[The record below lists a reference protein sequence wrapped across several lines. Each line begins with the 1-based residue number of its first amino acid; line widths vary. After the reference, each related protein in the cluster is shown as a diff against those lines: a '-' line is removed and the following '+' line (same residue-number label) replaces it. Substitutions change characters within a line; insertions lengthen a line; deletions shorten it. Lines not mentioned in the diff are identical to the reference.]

1 METVLFHSVVGK
13 LTFAREQTLRTSCW
27 SRSINI
33 WFIFP
38 NEHLYVSSMYTRTQ
52 QLSSLFVDPFYLRNT
67 NTSVATP
74 DSALCGAHPSCL
86 TLPHKQGRGRRGRGE
101 DSKRNERH
109 YYAARPLSS
118 RHMTFTQ
125 LSELS
130 KQVFPALCEA
140 QQVMAREP
148 KKGACLRGE
157 KGDKL
162 SIKGL
167 DPKRQIRQY
176 WNDMRVSCC
185 ALFYATL
192 MPRPSKRTLTPAAT
206 WWAVHCSLVWSEAD
220 HRLPHCGH
228 IQPWS
233 LALGRRGLWI

>member
-1 METVLFHSVVGK
+1 MGPTPAASPSHTSKEEEEEEGGK
-13 LTFAREQTLRTSCW
+13 TASA
-27 SRSINI
+27 
-33 WFIFP
+33 
-38 NEHLYVSSMYTRTQ
+38 
-52 QLSSLFVDPFYLRNT
+52 T
-67 NTSVATP
+67 NA
-74 DSALCGAHPSCL
+74 
-86 TLPHKQGRGRRGRGE
+86 
-101 DSKRNERH
+101 
-109 YYAARPLSS
+109 PLSS

-176 WNDMRVSCC
+176 
-185 ALFYATL
+185 
-192 MPRPSKRTLTPAAT
+192 
-206 WWAVHCSLVWSEAD
+206 
-220 HRLPHCGH
+220 
-228 IQPWS
+228 
-233 LALGRRGLWI
+233 